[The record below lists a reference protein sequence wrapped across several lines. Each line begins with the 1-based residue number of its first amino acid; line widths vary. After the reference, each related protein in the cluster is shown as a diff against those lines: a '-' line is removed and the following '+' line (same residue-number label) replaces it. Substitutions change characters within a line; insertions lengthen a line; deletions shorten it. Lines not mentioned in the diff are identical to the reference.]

1 MAVSQLSVPRQRA
14 HHRWGVGPSRNSSTR
29 LLAALLF
36 AAFLLLALSAF
47 CVYNVPSGALAAG
60 GGRRSGR
67 GAARGGGQALLL
79 YVPLFSG
86 QDGDGGLATFVA
98 GLTTHTPWMTP
109 QPLLPVDVLLVAS
122 SPKGD
127 ISSSHTLG
135 EHALRGAF
143 AAAFPAST
151 LFIHRLTAQQAV
163 QYDRS
168 RSSAGWTAGPNAVFY
183 AVMAAGGAVYEQRTK
198 QYSHVLQLE
207 TDCVLLRSGWLAAL
221 VAPVLDAR
229 RRHPHNQPA
238 FLLSGALLGPGQCV
252 YDDVAH
258 SCGDVAAQADYV
270 QRHINGNALYQL
282 SPQLQAVFNH
292 SLDVYPTWPFDL
304 ATWLSARD
312 LSLTHLMVA
321 SPHAVNIASRIAPG
335 TLHDP
340 AQLVRGTRLHAGE
353 LVFAHVPL
361 RMRLGALDAALAALV
376 RSVPVTLTFVS
387 ASHLEYAAQWVA
399 SVAAAGVRNVLVVA
413 FDEQSAGAVSAMA
426 PPHFTVLVNH
436 TTARGST
443 AFKSDAFLAAV
454 NARHGVIVDLLAA
467 GFSLFAVDV
476 DCHVTG
482 SYSAHLATLAPDTVF
497 FASDAAAGVGYHHY
511 GEPRPRYFLNAGLF
525 YVPPGAIA
533 PALALFKVLQ
543 ATTGATGR
551 ADQDVLNDMVVCTA
565 LATCAYPATG
575 TKLGLL
581 DPVRF
586 QNGANYFSKQWPSY
600 AALTGALVVH
610 NNWAEGVYA
619 KRFRAQAA
627 GLWRTT
633 TQHLPVC
640 ASVAVLDTHL
650 QLGGAAQSTGS
661 VVATYLQ
668 FFAHVK
674 QGGFVCAVVP
684 GFAAPGNRTLPFDV
698 LFDAAAVRNFTAAE
712 LYPALGHLQAGAAP
726 VHWPGGQVEEAVLP
740 DDLMLSPA
748 LMTTFHWLDDMIGS
762 PRTCVDDL
770 GRTVEQVAVAALQTD
785 SLAAVLSAAAAA
797 RDLAHNR
804 VFLAGAWRVAHP
816 HIDALAPD
824 VAVSASPRF
833 FPPHERFSFGLGFV
847 HGTTGDDPL
856 FDALD
861 LLLCRAS
868 QKAVRLEP
876 GSVVAAAVAHG
887 EQLLRAVAAHIPP
900 AVLAEDLAV
909 LGAMPLAQLQAALSQ
924 RLLFSLEPVANNGL
938 SNVIG
943 AAQTLAFLA
952 TTHALRGVAS
962 SAAGQLAFIMP
973 PFQGQH
979 LRPGCAPWGDIV
991 NATAFY
997 AALPHALPPS
1007 TLPLLHPRA
1016 ALDGVLHGAQMAAAV
1031 GGATAA
1037 DALLDGYPSVV
1048 TALVT
1053 AAAGRTYTRLFV
1065 SHDRAEALQLG
1076 GHVAAQ
1082 PSHEYLGCTDTE
1094 LRTAVAHVDPSSD
1107 VALPTVFRSYAFMLN
1122 DTRHVMFGAQ
1132 WRAAF
1137 RANAAVEAKARGIL
1151 EALPRPFAC
1160 IHLRLKEEYLRAHG
1174 GAVHGN
1180 ASVVLASFKAYL
1192 SAQRARKVTTF
1203 YAATDTNA
1211 AAALAPLVPPGA
1223 VLFTCADFGC
1233 AAEQAGEESGVGF
1246 VDRSVCA
1253 AADFFVGNIY
1263 SSYTLQICALRGDQA
1278 CGDLFGRR
1286 IADGRLLM

>member
-1 MAVSQLSVPRQRA
+1 MAVSQHSAARQRA
-14 HHRWGVGPSRNSSTR
+14 HHRWGVGPSRSSGAR
-29 LLAALLF
+29 LLSALLLAAL
-36 AAFLLLALSAF
+36 LLLALSALRLHDGL
-47 CVYNVPSGALAAG
+47 SGAHATNLRG
-60 GGRRSGR
+60 GR
-67 GAARGGGQALLL
+67 GAARGGGPSLLM
-79 YVPLFSG
+79 YVPLFTG

-98 GLTTHTPWMTP
+98 GLTTHPPWATP
-109 QPLLPVDVLLVAS
+109 QPLLPVDVLLLVS
-122 SPKGD
+122 SPEGVNT
-127 ISSSHTLG
+127 STPTLG

-143 AAAFPAST
+143 AAASPAST
-151 LFIHRLTAQQAV
+151 LFIHRLAAQQAV

-183 AVMAAGGAVYEQRTK
+183 SVMAAGGAVYDQHTAR
-198 QYSHVLQLE
+198 YSHVLQLE

-221 VAPVLDAR
+221 VAPLLDAR
-229 RRHPHNQPA
+229 RPRRHNQPA

-258 SCGDVAAQADYV
+258 SCGGVAAQADYV
-270 QRHINGNALYQL
+270 QRHINGNALYEL
-282 SPQLQAVFNH
+282 SPQLQTVFNH
-292 SLDVYPTWPFDL
+292 SLEVYPTWPFDL

-321 SPHAVNIASRIAPG
+321 SPHAVNIAHRIAPG
-335 TLHDP
+335 ALGDP
-340 AQLVRGTRLHAGE
+340 AQLARGTRLHASE

-361 RMRLGALDAALAALV
+361 RMRLGALQAALATLV
-376 RSVPVTLTFVS
+376 RSIPVTLTFVS

-399 SVAAAGVRNVLVVA
+399 SVAAAGIRNVLVVA
-413 FDEQSAGAVSAMA
+413 FDEQSAGAVTAMA
-426 PPHFTVLVNH
+426 PPHFAVLLNQ
-436 TTARGST
+436 TTAGGST
-443 AFKSDAFLAAV
+443 AFKSGAFLTAV
-454 NARHGVIVDLLAA
+454 NARHVVIVDLLAA

-476 DCHVTG
+476 DCHVIG
-482 SYSAHLATLAPDTVF
+482 SYSAHLATLAPDRVY

-511 GEPRPRYFLNAGLF
+511 GEPRPRYFFNAGLF
-525 YVPPGAIA
+525 YVPRAAIA

-565 LATCAYPATG
+565 LATCVYSATG

-600 AALTGALVVH
+600 TALVKALVVH
-610 NNWAEGVYA
+610 NNWAEGVHA
-619 KRFRAQAA
+619 KRFRAQTA
-627 GLWRTT
+627 GLWSN
-633 TQHLPVC
+633 QHLPTC

-650 QLGGAAQSTGS
+650 QLDSTAQSTVS
-661 VVATYLQ
+661 VVATYLR

-674 QGGFVCAVVP
+674 QGGFACAVVP

-698 LFDAAAVRNFTAAE
+698 LFDTAAVSNFTAAE
-712 LYPALGHLQAGAAP
+712 LYPALRHLQAVTAP
-726 VHWPGGQVEEAVLP
+726 MHWPGRRMEQAELP

-748 LMTTFHWLDDMIGS
+748 LMTTFHWLHDTIGS

-770 GRTVEQVAVAALQTD
+770 GRTVEQVAVAALQPD
-785 SLAAVLSAAAAA
+785 SLASVLSAAAAA
-797 RDLAHNR
+797 RDPAHTR
-804 VFLAGAWRVAHP
+804 IFLAGAWRVAHP

-1160 IHLRLKEEYLRAHG
+1160 IHLRLKEEYLRAHD

-1180 ASVVLASFKAYL
+1180 ASTVLAAFKAYL

-1203 YAATDTNA
+1203 YVATDTNA
-1211 AAALAPLVPPGA
+1211 AAVLAPLVPPGA
-1223 VLFTCADFGC
+1223 VLRTCADFGC
-1233 AAEQAGEESGVGF
+1233 AAELAGEESSVGF

-1263 SSYTLQICALRGDQA
+1263 SSYTLHICALRGDQA

-1286 IADGRLLM
+1286 ITDGRLLM